1 MLEFYNFVLSVD
13 LVKYLCCDVCDM
25 YCDCYEVNCE
35 FFRIMYYIYKFEL
48 DIESLSEFSMF
59 SDNYSIDILKIISE
73 FESD

>member
-1 MLEFYNFVLSVD
+1 
-13 LVKYLCCDVCDM
+13 
-25 YCDCYEVNCE
+25 
-35 FFRIMYYIYKFEL
+35 MYYIYKFEF